1 MGVLFFLVLFIEKW
15 WVSVQS
21 KHNLC
26 FSSGHKITV
35 SPQNSGFSQEIIIQ
49 MNVISFSPK
58 MGSLPEPRE
67 LELIM
72 YHKGKPSSETLWG
85 LLKPGCMSSWT
96 EVHLQPGR
104 EGRGELGSHVSA
116 LFWGDKPE
124 PQPGQLQGCRLG
136 WDSGVSPRCTFSS
149 VQSLSCVR
157 LFATPWTVACQ
168 ASLSITN
175 SWSLLK
181 LMPIESVMLSSHLIL
196 SRPLLLPSS
205 IFPSISVF
213 CSESALCIRW
223 PK

>member
-1 MGVLFFLVLFIEKW
+1 M
-15 WVSVQS
+15 QS

-85 LLKPGCMSSWT
+85 SLKPGCMSSWT

-149 VQSLSCVR
+149 VQSLLCPTLCDPMDCSMPGLPVHH
-157 LFATPWTVACQ
+157 Q
-168 ASLSITN
+168 
-175 SWSLLK
+175 LL
-181 LMPIESVMLSSHLIL
+181 EFTQTH
-196 SRPLLLPSS
+196 
-205 IFPSISVF
+205 
-213 CSESALCIRW
+213 AH
-223 PK
+223 